1 MFHWNNNNDD
11 DDDYDDDEDDDED
24 DNNEDDDD
32 DDDDD
37 DGSCPIAE
45 QGGPAHCPVS
55 TPVVT
60 NQVIPLV
67 R

>member
-1 MFHWNNNNDD
+1 MFHCNNNNNDD
-11 DDDYDDDEDDDED
+11 DDDDDED
-24 DNNEDDDD
+24 DNNE

-55 TPVVT
+55 TPLVT

-67 R
+67 RWGSVSKH